1 LILEDGTYGRRAV
14 LTSRWSDDMLSS
26 LTANHVVELELN
38 QAKGWS
44 GQDVAFLS
52 RLPQLRVF
60 EVFDFN
66 IRDIGPVHSLHAL
79 RKLGVTTYC
88 STALDFSAFP
98 ELEHCDLEWRPKA
111 TSVFECLTLQ
121 HLFVDR
127 YDGADVRS
135 FGNLVNLRSLA
146 ILNAPTQS
154 LEGLGRLV
162 ELRSLRLANL
172 KKLRS
177 LRGLGE
183 LVQLE
188 ELEIHTCRGI
198 DSIAEVGALRHLKK
212 LHLNNDG
219 NIASLRPLEK
229 LTELESVL
237 FYESTNILDG
247 DLSPLLRQKH
257 LSRVSFQNR
266 RHYSHRREDFG
277 AAYSR

>member
-1 LILEDGTYGRRAV
+1 LLLEDGKYGRRAV
-14 LTSRWSDDMLSS
+14 LTSRWADDMLAS
-26 LTANHVVELELN
+26 LKKNHVVELELN
-38 QAKGWS
+38 QAKGWI
-44 GQDVAFLS
+44 GQDVAFLPG
-52 RLPQLRVF
+52 LPQLLAF
-60 EVFDFN
+60 EIFDFN

-121 HLFVDR
+121 HLFVNR
-127 YDGADVRS
+127 YDGEDVRP

-146 ILNAPTQS
+146 ILNAPTRS
-154 LEGLGRLV
+154 LDGLGRLV
-162 ELRSLRLANL
+162 NLRSLRLANL
-172 KKLRS
+172 KRLRS
-177 LRGLGE
+177 LRGLEE
-183 LVQLE
+183 LAHLE

-198 DSIAEVGALRHLKK
+198 DSIEEVGALRHLKK

-219 NIASLRPLEK
+219 PIASLRPLEK
-229 LTELESVL
+229 LIGLESVL

-257 LSRVSFQNR
+257 LSNVSFQNR